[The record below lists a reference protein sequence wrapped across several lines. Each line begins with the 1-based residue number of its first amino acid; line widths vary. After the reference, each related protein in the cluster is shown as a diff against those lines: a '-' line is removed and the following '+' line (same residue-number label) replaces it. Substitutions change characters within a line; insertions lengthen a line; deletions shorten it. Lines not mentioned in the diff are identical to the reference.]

1 MSYSYSRKAEI
12 DLCNSMEVERY
23 RNSILE
29 DGAQPNTSWSLT
41 QSSNSMELQPA
52 FEQGLWL
59 LSALV
64 FWLAG
69 DAT

>member
-29 DGAQPNTSWSLT
+29 DGGTW
-41 QSSNSMELQPA
+41 
-52 FEQGLWL
+52 G
-59 LSALV
+59 
-64 FWLAG
+64 
-69 DAT
+69 